1 MDRFRN
7 SGADV
12 HTTILLGAGASTTS
26 GLPDWDTFATRLLL
40 QSRSVLEEETA
51 KLLLSRQDPLIVV
64 EAARVAF
71 GKKWEPKLRNAL
83 YDGVSSLDPSPLHL
97 AAVGHFLAGK
107 GEDSSLVTLNF
118 DTLLEEAIQGEM
130 GCEAIAVVDAEP
142 HDSAHA
148 VHHLHGV
155 ITPTRT
161 ESVILTLSDFTSLIA
176 ASDSWQSEYFRS
188 ALSRGALVIA
198 GTSYRDPDV
207 RQWLHA
213 AVHEHRAENSAFV
226 LLAREGFAVS
236 KEDFKRIE
244 IALSDQWKA
253 VGLTPVL
260 LQDHSDAAQIIREL
274 RHFHGDDYQS
284 PQERAVE
291 VWHRHS
297 RDFDEL
303 QLKYVERLEVG
314 AATMKEALDVMKLN
328 LTLWLSDGE
337 GRLARW
343 AAQDR
348 LYRDF
353 DALRTVET
361 GHDSPWIAG
370 RALGADAL
378 LFQDLDHDGTK
389 QWKSVLAIPVPVR
402 HPNFPTL
409 SSAVLTIGLPDSASR
424 FESSNLTWG
433 PPLAELADELGSL
446 LSSVA
451 FGESNIE

>member
-1 MDRFRN
+1 MDRFRD
-7 SGADV
+7 SGADI
-12 HTTILLGAGASTTS
+12 HSTILLGAGASTTS

-40 QSRSVLEEETA
+40 QSGSVLEEETA

-71 GKKWEPKLRNAL
+71 ADKWEPKLRNAL

-97 AAVGHFLAGK
+97 AAVGHFLAGN

-118 DTLLEEAIQGEM
+118 DILLEEAIQRETGTD
-130 GCEAIAVVDAEP
+130 AIAVVDAEP
-142 HDSAHA
+142 HTNAHA

-176 ASDSWQSEYFRS
+176 DNNSWQSDYFHS
-188 ALSRGALVIA
+188 ALARGALIIA

-213 AVHEHRAENSAFV
+213 AVHHHQADHSAFV

-236 KEDFKRIE
+236 KEDFERLK
-244 IALSDQWKA
+244 IALSNQWKA

-274 RHFHGDDYQS
+274 RHYHGEHYQP
-284 PQERAVE
+284 PQERTME
-291 VWHRHS
+291 VWHRHAES
-297 RDFDEL
+297 FDEL

-314 AATMKEALDVMKLN
+314 AATMKEALDVSKLN
-328 LTLWLSDGE
+328 LTLWLSNGE

-348 LYRDF
+348 VYRDF

-389 QWKSVLAIPVPVR
+389 QWKSVLAIPVPIR
-402 HPNFPTL
+402 HPTFPTL
-409 SSAVLTIGLPDSASR
+409 SGAVLTIGLPDAASR
-424 FESSNLTWG
+424 FESSHLIWG
-433 PPLAELADELGSL
+433 LPLAKLADELGSF

-451 FGESNIE
+451 FGESGVE